1 MKLKL
6 NISERFALIGILPQK
21 ADYAGL
27 KELRKLR
34 EKLSLTDDEV
44 KEFEFKSTIT
54 PEGATS
60 TWNSKKDREVEVRVG
75 EIVAEMVKTVLK
87 DLNSKKELTE
97 RHMTLFEKLGLE

>member
-6 NISERFALIGILPQK
+6 NVSERFAIIGILPQK

-44 KEFEFKSTIT
+44 KEFEFKTN
-54 PEGATS
+54 EQVS

>member
-6 NISERFALIGILPQK
+6 SVGERFTLIGILPQK

-44 KEFEFKSTIT
+44 KEFEFKTN
-54 PEGATS
+54 EQVS

>member
-6 NISERFALIGILPQK
+6 SVGERFTLIGILPQK

-44 KEFEFKSTIT
+44 NEFEFKT
-54 PEGATS
+54 EGQMS
-60 TWNSKKDREVEVRVG
+60 KWNSEKDREVEIRIG
-75 EIVAEMVKTVLK
+75 EIVAEMVKKVLK

-97 RHMTLFEKLGLE
+97 RQVTLFEKMGLIK